1 MFNIKKE
8 DMPKVIQETIKK
20 IPSKKSLRI
29 YKKNNSPNY
38 YCSFYVGYSTL
49 KSGKKEQTLK
59 TPNVKVA
66 LKEAIRVYD
75 IVIANQEHQKL
86 EIDFNKDI
94 AQPFFKYRIQ
104 KYQMKKK
111 YNNDNQGIREKK
123 RFNNYML
130 NFFNGFDYR
139 SHELLSAAITD
150 LTNNLRLDD
159 KTDNTISKYMSVLN
173 MMFKRA
179 QNLGTIKSI
188 PDMPSLAVINNPR
201 QSYFNEELNQINRR
215 LDELYKQTEDKE
227 YLEVKDYINLI
238 RSAGFRPGIQP
249 LMIKNFQYQYLTDK
263 DNPNEPI
270 LQFTLFNTKTS
281 PKHKLTCHP
290 FFTKNIFPEI
300 VKRNS
305 NSSSEDYLLFPNI
318 KNRRSLY
325 ARISK
330 IFIRVSSELGLY
342 HKNGANRPLYSI
354 RHTFISNRHNDNA
367 PLDIIAKSANTS
379 VKVVKGSYLD
389 NEEEM
394 MVSDHRRLFPKSSM
408 YLASVKKNKK

>member
-1 MFNIKKE
+1 
-8 DMPKVIQETIKK
+8 MPRILKETIKS
-20 IPSKKSLRI
+20 IPSKKSLKI
-29 YKKNNSPNY
+29 YKKSNSQNY
-38 YCSFYVGYSTL
+38 YCSFYVGRLNS
-49 KSGKKEQTLK
+49 KSGNKEQSLK

-66 LKEAIRVYD
+66 LKDAIRTYD
-75 IVIANQEHQKL
+75 LVMSNQQHQQLK
-86 EIDFNKDI
+86 IDFDKDI
-94 AQPFFKYRIQ
+94 AMPFFKHRIQ
-104 KYQMKKK
+104 KYHMKGKID
-111 YNNDNQGIREKK
+111 NSNQGIREKK
-123 RFNNYML
+123 RFNNYMR
-130 NFFNGFDYR
+130 NFFIGFDYR
-139 SHELLSAAITD
+139 DHELLSQAITD
-150 LTNNLRLDD
+150 MTNHLRLDN

-215 LDELYKQTEDKE
+215 LDELYKQKEDKE

-238 RSAGFRPGIQP
+238 RSGGFRPGIQP

-342 HKNGANRPLYSI
+342 HRNGANRPLYSI

-389 NEEEM
+389 NEEAM
-394 MVSDHRRLFPKSSM
+394 MISDHKRLFPRLAMSS
-408 YLASVKKNKK
+408 ASVKKTKK

>member
-1 MFNIKKE
+1 MPRIIK
-8 DMPKVIQETIKK
+8 ETIKL
-20 IPSKKSLRI
+20 IPSKKSLKI
-29 YKKNNSPNY
+29 YKKSNSQNY
-38 YCSFYVGYSTL
+38 YCSFYIGRLNS
-49 KSGKKEQTLK
+49 KSGNKEQSLK

-66 LKEAIRVYD
+66 LKEAIKTYD
-75 IVIANQEHQKL
+75 LVIANQQHQQLK
-86 EIDFNKDI
+86 IDFDKDI
-94 AQPFFKYRIQ
+94 AMPFFKHRIQ
-104 KYQMKKK
+104 KYHMKGKID
-111 YNNDNQGIREKK
+111 NSNQGIREKK
-123 RFNNYML
+123 RFNNYMR
-130 NFFNGFDYR
+130 NFFIGFDYR
-139 SHELLSAAITD
+139 DHELLSQAISD
-150 LTNNLRLDD
+150 MTNNLRLDN

-179 QNLGTIKSI
+179 QNLGVIKSL
-188 PDMPSLAVINNPR
+188 PDMPSLAVINTPR
-201 QSYFNEELNQINRR
+201 QSYFNEELNLINRR
-215 LDELYKQTEDKE
+215 LDELYKQKEDKE

-263 DNPNEPI
+263 DYPDEPI

-281 PKHKLTCHP
+281 PQHKLTCHP

-305 NSSSEDYLLFPNI
+305 SSSSEDYLLFPNV

>member
-1 MFNIKKE
+1 
-8 DMPKVIQETIKK
+8 MPKILKETIKL
-20 IPSKKSLRI
+20 IPSRPTLKIFKKTRSQ
-29 YKKNNSPNY
+29 NY
-38 YCSFYVGYSTL
+38 YCSFYVGTTHF
-49 KSGKKEQTLK
+49 KSGNKEQSLQ

-66 LKEAIRVYD
+66 LKEAIRIYN
-75 IVIANQEHQKL
+75 IVNQNL
-86 EIDFNKDI
+86 EDRSVQYDFNKDL

-111 YNNDNQGIREKK
+111 YHNDNQGIREKK

-130 NFFNGFDYR
+130 NFFTGFDYR
-139 SHELLSAAITD
+139 NHELLSAAITD
-150 LTNNLRLDD
+150 LTNNLRLDN

-179 QNLGTIKSI
+179 QNLGVIKSL
-188 PDMPSLAVINNPR
+188 PDMPSLAVINTPR
-201 QSYFNEELNQINRR
+201 QSYFNEELNLINRR
-215 LDELYKQTEDKE
+215 LDELYKQKEDKE

-263 DNPNEPI
+263 DYPDEPI

-281 PKHKLTCHP
+281 PQHKLTCHP

-305 NSSSEDYLLFPNI
+305 SSSSEDYLLFPNV